1 MFHVDSFVVDGDVEV
16 FEDEDDDEIDDGEFN
31 LLLLELFDDADDAE
45 LFIRVV
51 SLDQVEDETFVEL
64 IWAELV
70 GAVVFVTLEFCWLL
84 DVWLDNFGVVLFVDV
99 FVLLVYAPGLV

>member
-64 IWAELV
+64 I
-70 GAVVFVTLEFCWLL
+70 
-84 DVWLDNFGVVLFVDV
+84 
-99 FVLLVYAPGLV
+99 